1 MNISNRWLLLLAGII
16 AILFWIFLT
25 SNAFLEVLV
34 ITILIWLWMIVFG
47 LQMLIRGFQA
57 KKKTF
62 NWMEEIEDDEIENE
76 IDEENDDE

>member
-1 MNISNRWLLLLAGII
+1 
-16 AILFWIFLT
+16 
-25 SNAFLEVLV
+25 
-34 ITILIWLWMIVFG
+34 MIVFG

-62 NWMEEIEDDEIENE
+62 NSMEEIEDDEIENE